1 MTPDAARILVLGAGS
16 IGARHAR
23 NLISAGARVDVMDAL
38 FDRAETLEP
47 ARARPLDLAALDG
60 YDGIVVATPTS
71 LHAEHGAA
79 ALATGARVLIE
90 KPLAVEPQDAAE
102 LSRIGSDRLCVAY
115 NLRFHQP
122 LQQAMSLIHDGS
134 IGRLTALRLW
144 FGSWLPDWRP
154 NVDYRESYSARRS
167 LGGGVLLDAIHELDL
182 LLWALPEARFD
193 VVGSVVARLGSL
205 DIDVE
210 DTAKALLR
218 SNDGA
223 IAIEISLDYL
233 ARRYRRGIEATGENA
248 TVRLDWARQALE
260 LEDAT
265 HCESRVA
272 DTPVELSYEQQ
283 DGAFLAWVAGGSALP
298 VDGATGAASVSLAAQ
313 IRDAAT

>member
-1 MTPDAARILVLGAGS
+1 M
-16 IGARHAR
+16 
-23 NLISAGARVDVMDAL
+23 
-38 FDRAETLEP
+38 
-47 ARARPLDLAALDG
+47 
-60 YDGIVVATPTS
+60 
-71 LHAEHGAA
+71 
-79 ALATGARVLIE
+79 
-90 KPLAVEPQDAAE
+90 
-102 LSRIGSDRLCVAY
+102 
-115 NLRFHQP
+115 
-122 LQQAMSLIHDGS
+122 
-134 IGRLTALRLW
+134 
-144 FGSWLPDWRP
+144 
-154 NVDYRESYSARRS
+154 
-167 LGGGVLLDAIHELDL
+167 GGGVLLDAIHELDL

-218 SNDGA
+218 TSDGA
-223 IAIEISLDYL
+223 IAIEVSLDYL

-265 HCESRVA
+265 HCERRVA
-272 DTPVELSYEQQ
+272 DTSVELSYEQQ
-283 DGAFLAWVAGGSALP
+283 DRAFLAWVAGGSALP